1 MKYNILELIKSNDNV
16 VKKDTAYVWLLMIN
30 DNYLPGIFT
39 SVWSLSRT
47 KPDSNTVVMVTDGV
61 SDNSIN
67 ILKKITDYVV
77 KVEYIEYQ
85 TVPFKHKRQ
94 KELYSSWINKSFT
107 KWQSLRLPFKKIIFL
122 DGDTIVLDNIDHL
135 FKLNAPGGVFST
147 YSLKPIGKIHNA
159 YVEYYKRYNKKMI
172 GTDGYL
178 KHNTFLSNN
187 LIKELFRVGAVP
199 TVVASSILLKPSI
212 IDFIK
217 FIEMLSTNSF
227 INKNTIMSGSDEQ
240 SIAYYYS
247 VYENGPKVGW
257 TLIHHIYNSTG
268 FWFKDY
274 YKDDVMRILHF
285 FSDSKP
291 WLLPVDGT
299 KTYKNN
305 DNNIVTEKFKDVVLW
320 WALFIDGLSKNKL
333 INKMYLFNQYYE
345 NNYKLVKKLVMEDNQ
360 EFIKEHFI
368 DKLNVKSI
376 KSVLDLVGKLN
387 NSKI

>member
-1 MKYNILELIKSNDNV
+1 
-16 VKKDTAYVWLLMIN
+16 
-30 DNYLPGIFT
+30 
-39 SVWSLSRT
+39 
-47 KPDSNTVVMVTDGV
+47 
-61 SDNSIN
+61 
-67 ILKKITDYVV
+67 
-77 KVEYIEYQ
+77 
-85 TVPFKHKRQ
+85 
-94 KELYSSWINKSFT
+94 
-107 KWQSLRLPFKKIIFL
+107 
-122 DGDTIVLDNIDHL
+122 
-135 FKLNAPGGVFST
+135 
-147 YSLKPIGKIHNA
+147 
-159 YVEYYKRYNKKMI
+159 
-172 GTDGYL
+172 
-178 KHNTFLSNN
+178 
-187 LIKELFRVGAVP
+187 
-199 TVVASSILLKPSI
+199 
-212 IDFIK
+212 
-217 FIEMLSTNSF
+217 
-227 INKNTIMSGSDEQ
+227 MSGSDEQ

-274 YKDDVMRILHF
+274 YKGNVMRILHL

-368 DKLNVKSI
+368 DKLNDKSI